1 MCSSIENPRDRL
13 VRFLARRIPYLHLDY
28 LVLNA
33 QAIRAELDTDS
44 NLVLRF
50 EFIVH
55 YSLHEARLSNTRIA
69 DNDQLKHVVVLLL
82 QGLVGDVLV
91 GLLL

>member
-1 MCSSIENPRDRL
+1 MCTSIENPCNRL
-13 VRFLARRIPYLHLDY
+13 VRFLAGRIPYLHLDY
-28 LVLNA
+28 LVLDA

-55 YSLHEARLSNTRIA
+55 YSLHEARLSDARIA
-69 DNDQLKHVVVLLL
+69 DNDQLEHVVVLLL
-82 QGLVGDVLV
+82 QSFVGDVLV
-91 GLLL
+91 RLLL

>member
-50 EFIVH
+50 EFIVQ
-55 YSLHEARLSNTRIA
+55 YSLHKARLSNTRIA